1 MKFNLFKKNE
11 KTKEEKLKRA
21 KIELVIFL
29 VFIAFVFA
37 YSKILVMRNNHGGIS
52 KEDIINKVD
61 LVNVKKYDFNIE
73 IDVDNN
79 VYKYNGNIDNG
90 NGVINGFKIINNEY
104 YDSNLNKINN
114 VFYLLDN
121 KYFNLNTIS
130 NYLVEDNYKNNRYEV
145 SVNDIINNKM
155 VDVFIYIDVKY
166 NKDNIDI
173 RLDYSNLA
181 NIIDSNINSYKVE
194 YLVSNY
200 K

>member
-52 KEDIINKVD
+52 REDIINKVNLGSLD
-61 LVNVKKYDFNIE
+61 KYDFNIE

-79 VYKYNGNIDNG
+79 VYKYTGNIDNG

-181 NIIDSNINSYKVE
+181 NIIDSNINTYKVE
-194 YLVSNY
+194 YIINNY